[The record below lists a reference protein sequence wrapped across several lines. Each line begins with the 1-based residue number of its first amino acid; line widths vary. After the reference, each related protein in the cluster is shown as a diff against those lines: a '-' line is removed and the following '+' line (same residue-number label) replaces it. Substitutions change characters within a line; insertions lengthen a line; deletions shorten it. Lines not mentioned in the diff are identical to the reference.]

1 MRVAVVG
8 LGKIGL
14 PLAVQYASKG
24 CAVLGCD
31 IDPSVVAAVNQ
42 GLSPVREE
50 AELDAGLAREVAAGR
65 LRATTDTSAAV
76 AASEVVVVIVPLMVD
91 HGPDRQLDYRAL
103 DCATRDVGRGL
114 RPGALVIYET
124 TLPVGATRG
133 RLGPALA
140 AASGL
145 APGRDFWLAF
155 SPERVYSGRI
165 FLDLRRYPKIVGG
178 VDPESTARA
187 AAFYRRVLEA
197 EVIAV
202 DSAETSEFSKLVET
216 TYRDVN
222 IALANEFALYA
233 AQRGIDAQQ
242 AIDAANTQ
250 PYAHVH
256 RPGLG
261 VGGHCIPVY
270 PYFLIHDAPEGMHL
284 PRLARRVNDEMAGRG
299 VWLLAE
305 ALGTLRGTTV
315 LVLGLAYREDVKE
328 TAFSPAWTLVQELR
342 RAGARPLVHDPLFS
356 ADELRRFEL
365 EPADLATLPP
375 VDAVVLQAYHGRYR
389 DLDWAAM
396 PGRVVL
402 DGRSVLDAAAIRAAG
417 KRYLAIG
424 RPPA

>member
-24 CAVLGCD
+24 CTVVGCD
-31 IDPSVVAAVNQ
+31 IDPAVVAAVNQ
-42 GLSPVREE
+42 GLSPVRGEE
-50 AELDAGLAREVAAGR
+50 GLDEGVARAVAAGR
-65 LRATTDTSAAV
+65 LRATADTSAAV
-76 AASEVVVVIVPLMVD
+76 SASAVVVVIVPLMVD
-91 HGPDRQLDYRAL
+91 HGPGHQLDYRAL
-103 DCATRDVGRGL
+103 DSATRDVGRGL

-124 TLPVGATRG
+124 TLPVGTTRG
-133 RLGPALA
+133 RLRPALA
-140 AASGL
+140 SCSGL
-145 APGRDFWLAF
+145 TPGRDFWLAF

-165 FLDLRRYPKIVGG
+165 FRDLRCYPKIVGG
-178 VDPESTARA
+178 IDAQSTERA
-187 AAFYRRVLEA
+187 VAFYRRVLDA
-197 EVIAV
+197 QVIAV
-202 DSAETSEFSKLVET
+202 ENAETAEFSKLVET

-233 AQRGIDAQQ
+233 AARGIDVQQ

-250 PYAHVH
+250 PFSHVH

-270 PYFLIHDAPEGMHL
+270 PYFLIHDAPEGMHIA
-284 PRLARRVNDEMAGRG
+284 RLARRINDGMAERG
-299 VWLLAE
+299 VALLAA
-305 ALGTLRGTTV
+305 ALGTLQGATV

-356 ADELRRFEL
+356 AEELLRFDL
-365 EPADLATLPP
+365 EPADLAALPA
-375 VDAVVLQAYHGRYR
+375 VDAVVLHSYHRAYH
-389 DLDWAAM
+389 DLDWAAL

-402 DGRSVLDAAAIRAAG
+402 DGRNVLDAAAIRAAG

-424 RPPA
+424 RPPG